1 MATFLLVEEAAE
13 LLRCDESTIRRYVK
27 AGRLTAHR
35 PGHRL
40 LISRTSVDELVRA
53 STVQPAARPA
63 PRPRA
68 PRQRT
73 SPTGVVS
80 FRERAKARNG

>member
-1 MATFLLVEEAAE
+1 MTAFLLVEEAAK
-13 LLRCDESTIRRYVK
+13 LLRCDTSTIRRYVK
-27 AGRLTAHR
+27 AGRLTASK

-40 LISRTSVDELVRA
+40 LIDRGSVDELVRA
-53 STVQPAARPA
+53 STVQPAPRPVS
-63 PRPRA
+63 RPRA

-73 SPTGVVS
+73 APTGVVS